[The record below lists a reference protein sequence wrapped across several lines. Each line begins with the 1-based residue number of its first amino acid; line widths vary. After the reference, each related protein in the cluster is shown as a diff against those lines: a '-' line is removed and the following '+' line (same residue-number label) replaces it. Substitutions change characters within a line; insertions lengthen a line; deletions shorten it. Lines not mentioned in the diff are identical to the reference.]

1 MTVDNVNAIGAR
13 MSDVQA
19 RHYRRLAPVDVG
31 VVETWLLPRRD
42 RNKTYSCQCHVVM
55 STITN
60 GVKMLAITLSFVL
73 SRVFSR
79 YWLRYDFTFIL
90 QPLTLDY
97 LAGMCYP
104 ITSNRSFSYNNRI
117 FLVNSL

>member
-1 MTVDNVNAIGAR
+1 MF
-13 MSDVQA
+13 
-19 RHYRRLAPVDVG
+19 
-31 VVETWLLPRRD
+31 
-42 RNKTYSCQCHVVM
+42 
-55 STITN
+55 
-60 GVKMLAITLSFVL
+60 AITLSFVL